1 MAPPLPV
8 DARSSTHRTET
19 TLRQLMTAL
28 HRVLTRRGQ
37 HEVAARLPW
46 PELWGEADT
55 GKDVVFPEDEAEA
68 CVQAYSLA
76 FQLLDS
82 AEENGVIQQRRVA
95 EDAGAL
101 GEESGSWLQN
111 FRMLAEHGHD
121 AEAIADALRQVRIEP
136 VLTAHPT
143 EAKRRTVLEHQ
154 RRLYRLLVEL
164 ENTMWTRA
172 ERADLE
178 LELEAWVERLLRT
191 GEIYLE
197 KPSLSDER
205 RMVLHHLG
213 NILPFAIPRV
223 HRALRAAWSEMG
235 FDPGLLDGA
244 AAMPRIVFGNWVG
257 GDRDGHP
264 FVTAAFTSETLRL
277 FRREALSIVAEQIED
292 LAVRLS
298 LSENRQSTPRGLQ
311 DALQLWSEALGEEG
325 HRALLRNPDEPWRQ
339 YANLM
344 RAALPAEEEAEP
356 PPGRL
361 RTPAELLARLDDLSG
376 WLRAVGA
383 DRLVSVDVEPI
394 AVMVRTIGFHLATV
408 DFRQN
413 SAFHDKAL
421 AQLLTLAG
429 TEGGADYAD
438 WPLDRRRAWLDVELQ
453 SRRPLARAED
463 TEDEARAMFELH
475 QTLDLHK
482 DAFGTE
488 GLGALIVSM
497 TRSAED
503 LLAVYV
509 LAREGGLLDREGR
522 IPLNVVPL
530 FETIE
535 DLQRAPEIM
544 EDYLAHPTVQASLQK
559 QAELVGREELV
570 QQVMVGYSDSGKDG
584 GIVAS
589 MWGLYRAMD
598 ALAEAGRKRGVRLVF
613 FHGRG
618 GTIGRGAGP
627 THRFVRALPAKT
639 VQSDM
644 RFTVQGES
652 IRHFYANLATAAHQ
666 LELFAACALG
676 TSLTDEERPF
686 DPPEL
691 VEAMEALKLDSRKAY
706 RTLLEHEG
714 FVAFFE
720 RATPLDAI
728 ESSRIGSRPAR
739 RPGQRSL
746 DSLRAIPWVFAWN
759 QSRFI
764 LPGWFGL
771 GSGLEA
777 LAETHPNA
785 FEALVQA
792 KAEEHRWAPVH
803 YLISNAA
810 TAFAMTDR
818 DLMARYGALAEEVPE
833 AQTLLDRLLNEHTRT
848 EQMLQRF
855 YHGPLAEKRPEIHR
869 AARRRSDAL
878 RPLHLR
884 QIELLR
890 TWRGADDE
898 TRDQLTRSL
907 LRTINAIAA
916 GLGSTG

>member
-1 MAPPLPV
+1 MDGPNALSRT
-8 DARSSTHRTET
+8 DA
-19 TLRQLMTAL
+19 TLRQLMGAL
-28 HRVLTRRGQ
+28 HRVLSRRGQ
-37 HEVAARLPW
+37 QAVADALPW
-46 PELWGEADT
+46 PELWRRASEARGE
-55 GKDVVFPEDEAEA
+55 VRFPEPLAEA

-82 AEENGVIQQRRVA
+82 AEENGIIQQRRQA
-95 EDAGAL
+95 EDAGDL

-111 FRMLAEHGHD
+111 FQLL
-121 AEAIADALRQVRIEP
+121 EARGCDPTTIAAGLRRIRIEP

-178 LELEAWVERLLRT
+178 RELEAWVERLLRT
-191 GEIYLE
+191 GEIYLQ

-205 RMVLHHLG
+205 RMVVHHLR
-213 NILPFAIPRV
+213 NILPNAIPRV
-223 HRALRAAWSEMG
+223 HRSLRAAWREMG
-235 FDPGLLDGA
+235 FDPALLEGA

-264 FVTAAFTSETLRL
+264 FVTADFTAETLVL
-277 FRREALSIVAEQIED
+277 FRREALSFVGEYLED
-292 LAVRLS
+292 LAARLS
-298 LSENRQSTPRGLQ
+298 LSENRQPTPPGLHA
-311 DALQLWSEALGEEG
+311 ALQLWSEALGEEG
-325 HRALLRNPDEPWRQ
+325 HQAILRNPEEPWRQ

-344 RAALPAEEEAEP
+344 RAALPPPEGEAAP
-356 PPGRL
+356 PPGRF
-361 RTPAELLARLDDLSG
+361 RSPAELLERLDALAE
-376 WLRAVGA
+376 WLRSVGA
-383 DRLVSVDVEPI
+383 DRLVTVDLEPV
-394 AVMVRTIGFHLATV
+394 AALVRTIGFHLATV
-408 DFRQN
+408 DVRQN
-413 SAFHDKAL
+413 SAFHDKAI

-429 TEGGADYAD
+429 TEAGADYAE
-438 WPLDRRRAWLDVELQ
+438 WPLDRRRAWLDAELS
-453 SRRPLARAED
+453 SRRPLARPED
-463 TEDEARAMFELH
+463 TEDEARAMFEIH
-475 QTLDLHK
+475 RTLDVHK
-482 DAFGTE
+482 DHFGTE

-509 LAREGGLLDREGR
+509 LAREGGLLDRQGR

-535 DLQRAPEIM
+535 DLQRAPGIM
-544 EDYLAHPTVQASLQK
+544 DDYLGHPIVQASLDC
-559 QAELVGREELV
+559 QAELAGREERV

-598 ALAEAGRKRGVRLVF
+598 ALAEAGRKHGVRLVF

-627 THRFVRALPAKT
+627 THRFVRALPART

-652 IRHFYANLATAAHQ
+652 IRHHYANLATAAHQ
-666 LELFAACALG
+666 LELFTACALG
-676 TSLTDEERPF
+676 TSLSDDVRPP
-686 DPPEL
+686 DPPGL
-691 VEAMEALKLDSRKAY
+691 AEAMEALKVESRKAY
-706 RTLLEHEG
+706 RALLEHEG

-720 RATPLDAI
+720 RATPIDAI

-771 GSGLEA
+771 GTGLEA
-777 LAETHPNA
+777 LSRARPKD
-785 FEALVQA
+785 FEALVRA
-792 KAEEHRWAPVH
+792 KDESSRWAPLH

-810 TAFAMTDR
+810 TAFAMTDTE
-818 DLMARYGALAEEVPE
+818 LMGRYAELAQELAQCDALLA
-833 AQTLLDRLLNEHTRT
+833 RLLEEHDRTRA
-848 EQMLQRF
+848 MLERF
-855 YHGPLAEKRPEIHR
+855 YHGPLAETRPGIHR
-869 AARRRSDAL
+869 AAVRRSEAL

-890 TWRGADDE
+890 AWRVADE
-898 TRDQLTRSL
+898 AERGQLTPSL

>member
-1 MAPPLPV
+1 MAPPLFV
-8 DARSSTHRTET
+8 DTSNASNRDET
-19 TLRQLMTAL
+19 TLRQLMKAL
-28 HRVLTRRGQ
+28 HRVLSRRGQ
-37 HEVAARLPW
+37 HPVAARLPW
-46 PELWGEADT
+46 PELWGGEAASE
-55 GKDVVFPEDEAEA
+55 VVFPEDQAEA

-82 AEENGVIQQRRVA
+82 AEENATVQQRRVA
-95 EDAGAL
+95 EDAGDL
-101 GEESGSWLQN
+101 GQESGSWLQN
-111 FRMLAEHGHD
+111 LRMLAEHGFD
-121 AEAIADALRQVRIEP
+121 AEAIAAALPRVRIEP

-197 KPSLSDER
+197 KPSLCDER
-205 RMVLHHLG
+205 RMAVHHLA
-213 NILPFAIPRV
+213 NILPHAIPRV

-235 FDPGLLDGA
+235 FDLGLLEDSS
-244 AAMPRIVFGNWVG
+244 AMPRIVFGNWVG

-264 FVTAAFTSETLRL
+264 FVTADFTAETLRL
-277 FRREALSIVAEQIED
+277 FRSEALSLIAEQLED
-292 LAVRLS
+292 LAARLS
-298 LSENRQSTPRGLQ
+298 LSENRQPTPRALQ
-311 DALQLWSEALGEEG
+311 DNLQLWSEALGDEG

-344 RAALPAEEEAEP
+344 RTALPSADGETAP

-383 DRLVSVDVEPI
+383 ERLVSVDIEPV

-421 AQLLTLAG
+421 AQLLALAG
-429 TEGGADYAD
+429 AEGGEDYPS
-438 WPLDRRRAWLDVELQ
+438 WPLDRRRAWLDAELR
-453 SRRPLARAED
+453 SRRPLARPED
-463 TEDEARAMFELH
+463 TQDEARAMFELH

-522 IPLNVVPL
+522 MPLNVVPL

-535 DLQRAPEIM
+535 DLSRAPAIM
-544 EDYLAHPTVQASLQK
+544 DDYLAHPVVQSSLQK
-559 QAELVGREELV
+559 QAELAGREERI

-598 ALAEAGRKRGVRLVF
+598 ALAESGRKHGVRLVF

-639 VQSDM
+639 VQSDL

-652 IRHFYANLATAAHQ
+652 IRHHFANLATAAHQ

-676 TSLTDEERPF
+676 TSLTDEARPT
-686 DPPEL
+686 DPPAL
-691 VEAMEALKLDSRKAY
+691 VEAMEALKVESRTAY
-706 RTLLEHEG
+706 RALLEHEG

-759 QSRFI
+759 QARFI

-777 LAETHPNA
+777 LAEAQPSA
-785 FEALVQA
+785 FEALVRA
-792 KAEEHRWAPVH
+792 KAEQSRWAPVH
-803 YLISNAA
+803 YLVSNAA

-818 DLMARYGALAEEVPE
+818 DLMARYGALAAEVPQSD
-833 AQTLLDRLLNEHTRT
+833 ALLARLLDEHART
-848 EQMLQRF
+848 ERMLERL
-855 YHGPLAEKRPEIHR
+855 YHGPLAEKRPEVHR

-878 RPLHLR
+878 RPIHLR
-884 QIELLR
+884 QIELLEA
-890 TWRGADDE
+890 WRSADDAS
-898 TRDQLTRSL
+898 RDELTPSL